1 MDCIEKL
8 NRLKR
13 LYNLAISFSSPYRVG
28 SIRKAYEETLAKVR
42 LTYEL
47 RILGSHNYSI
57 VFGTQQDLVRIVRKK
72 NNAIL
77 NKEYELA
84 AKFRDDER
92 ALVRKILSEI
102 KIPRKDSFFLF
113 NDYLYQIQ

>member
-13 LYNLAISFSSPYRVG
+13 LYNLAISFNSPYRIS
-28 SIRKAYEETLAKVR
+28 SIRKAYEETLDKVR

-47 RILGSHNYSI
+47 RILGSHNYSV
-57 VFGTQQDLVRIVRKK
+57 VFGERLELARLIRKK
-72 NNAIL
+72 DNAIL

-92 ALVRKILSEI
+92 ILVRTLLSEI
-102 KIPRKDSFFLF
+102 NIPKKDSFFLF
-113 NDYLYQIQ
+113 NNYLYQI